1 MLTLLNKDK
10 FTLEN
15 TVGFD
20 QSTLD
25 KMNVELSE
33 HLTFI
38 STGSYNSA
46 VRHEKFHL
54 LIRYYNKIK

>member
-1 MLTLLNKDK
+1 MLILQDKDK
-10 FTLEN
+10 FTLDN
-15 TVGFD
+15 TIGFD

-33 HLTFI
+33 HLEFI
-38 STGSYNSA
+38 SAGSYNSA